1 MRFTRQAVLRS
12 TLLAVAASATT
23 GALAQPSSAASGAV
37 LVNAGGAAYQDASGQ
52 VFAADRGFLGG
63 WTYSTTHRIDRTEQQ
78 SLYQNERT
86 GLTGYDLPVSSVG
99 TYRVTLGFAELYWS
113 AAGKRVFDVSAEG
126 SRIIT
131 GLDIHAVA
139 GKYRAITRTVD
150 VPVSDGALTLR
161 FGARV
166 DQPTVSV
173 VSAVPLTQAVPAP
186 VASTAPSPSASPSAT
201 AVPSPS
207 PSSTTTTAP
216 SPSPSTTLTPVSAA
230 PACTSTMAAGG
241 SIGTFINGLS
251 PGAVGCL
258 PGGTHTGANVEMA
271 KSGTASSRITVQSVP
286 GQSAKLTMRLSIVSD
301 FVTFR
306 GLNFD
311 TDHRLGTSNT
321 WVKSGANDVTFEANE
336 FADSGLAGTVAH
348 DGQCLYSDAGSFNIR
363 IVRNF
368 FHDCGSM
375 EQFHHSMYLNG
386 RGYTIANNLVLR
398 TKAWGIHLYPDLDDS
413 LVAHNTV
420 DGSGRAGII
429 VAESSTGNRIAN
441 NIVSNNAQ
449 GGIDGYAVAGANA
462 VEDNL
467 CFANG
472 SFCVESGNGFV
483 GTGNVIADPG
493 YLNRTG
499 GDYHVGSSSPAVGTA
514 DSAFLA
520 GPDKDGVTRPQG
532 GAPDKGA
539 YER

>member
-1 MRFTRQAVLRS
+1 MRFTRHAVLRT
-12 TLLAVAASATT
+12 TLLAVAAAATT
-23 GALAQPSSAASGAV
+23 GALAQPSSAAAGDI
-37 LVNAGGAAYQDASGQ
+37 LVNAGGAAYQDGTGQ
-52 VFAADRGFLGG
+52 VYSADKGFVGG
-63 WTYSTTHRIDRTEQQ
+63 WTYSTTRRIDRTDMQPLFQ
-78 SLYQNERT
+78 SERT
-86 GLTGYDLPVSSVG
+86 GLTGYDLPVSSAG

-126 SRIIT
+126 TRIIA

-139 GKYRAITRTVD
+139 GKYRAMTRTVD
-150 VPVSDGALTLR
+150 VPVTDGSLTLR
-161 FGARV
+161 FTARV

-173 VSAVPLTQAVPAP
+173 VSAVPLTQVAPAP
-186 VASTAPSPSASPSAT
+186 VTSAAPSPSSSPSPTASPSPSAT
-201 AVPSPS
+201 TTTSPSPS
-207 PSSTTTTAP
+207 PTTTTAP
-216 SPSPSTTLTPVSAA
+216 ATSA

-241 SIGTFINGLS
+241 SIGTFINGLA

-258 PGGTHTGANVEMA
+258 PGGTYTGANVEMA
-271 KSGTASSRITVQSVP
+271 KSGTSSSRITVQSVP
-286 GQSAKLTMRLSIVSD
+286 GQTAKLAMRLSIVSD
-301 FVTFR
+301 YVTFR

-311 TDHRLGTSNT
+311 TDHQLGTSNT
-321 WVKSGANDVTFEANE
+321 WVKSTANDVTFEANE

-348 DGQCLYSDAGSFNIR
+348 DGQCLYSDAGSYNIR
-363 IVRNF
+363 IVRNY

-375 EQFHHSMYLNG
+375 DHFHHSMYLNG
-386 RGYTIANNLVLR
+386 RAYTIANNLVLR

-413 LVAHNTV
+413 LVSHNTV

-429 VAESSTGNRIAN
+429 MAESSTGNRVAN
-441 NIVSNNAQ
+441 NIVTNNAQ
-449 GGIDGYAVAGANA
+449 GGIDGYAVAGPNT

-472 SFCVESGNGFV
+472 SFCVEAGNGFV
-483 GTGNVIADPG
+483 GTGNVTADPG

-499 GDYHVGSSSPAVGTA
+499 GDFHVGSSSPAVGTA
-514 DSAFLA
+514 DMAFLA
-520 GPDKDGVTRPQG
+520 GPDKDGVSRPQG